1 MIIDLILVALI
12 LFSAYRGYKKGLISI
27 LISLLAL
34 ILSIVLGFTLKDSLA
49 NYLYENTKVGTTI
62 EQNAQSIITQNI
74 DGRTES
80 LSLFEEILSNQEI
93 QNSYE
98 VSQLPKV
105 VTMFSL
111 KIISFVLILAGVY
124 IICLILQL
132 VLNLFFKLPVINS
145 INKLGG
151 AVINTLQTLLKVWI
165 VLAIIYFM
173 MPIQKT
179 NDLSDL
185 INNSFVTKGL
195 YENNFFV
202 SIIESNIR
210 I

>member
-98 VSQLPKV
+98 VIQLPKV

>member
-202 SIIESNIR
+202 SIIESNIK